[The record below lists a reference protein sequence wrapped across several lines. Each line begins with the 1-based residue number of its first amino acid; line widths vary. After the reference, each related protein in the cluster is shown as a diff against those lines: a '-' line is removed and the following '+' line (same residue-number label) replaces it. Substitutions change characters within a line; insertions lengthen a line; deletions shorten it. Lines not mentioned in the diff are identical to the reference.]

1 MNKSDLQ
8 AVLNAQRAQRQ
19 ARMRVAPTTRNNGTK
34 QNSLLL
40 LGAILFGVGVFMV
53 MLFLSSKQVA
63 VSSHAPLGDLPV
75 QPIHQEFTASTA
87 ANAWG
92 TVCTDVPDGRLHVRV
107 APGEG
112 NAEVGYLNEGET
124 ITISTTP
131 TQIAPDG
138 GKWLF
143 LLSPLSGWVNS
154 QYICK

>member
-8 AVLNAQRAQRQ
+8 AILNAQRAQRH

-40 LGAILFGVGVFMV
+40 LCVIVFGVGVFML
-53 MLFLSSKQVA
+53 MLFLSSKQVG
-63 VSSHAPLGDLPV
+63 VSSHGLLGVSPV
-75 QPIHQEFTASTA
+75 QPTHQEFNTRTA
-87 ANAWG
+87 ANRSR

-131 TQIAPDG
+131 MQMAPDG
-138 GKWLF
+138 GKWLSLF
-143 LLSPLSGWVNS
+143 SPLSGWVNS